1 MSIAISRAE
10 EPAPSVVM
18 PPGDQRPALTAFEQ
32 QLAQPI
38 TLDVQEM
45 DLGETIDL
53 VRKLSRV
60 NLNLLPPVHAGQP
73 YPEITLKVTKM
84 PLRHVLEWIAKLGAT
99 TVTFGATDIVMGE
112 GSGRAVGMTGITD
125 PAIKDKM
132 ETMLMFDWDD
142 TDFADRAQF
151 MEKFVSVK
159 MVMSP
164 QLAPRKVSLH
174 VRDLPLKRVCELM
187 ALVGNARVTVQ
198 DRAVHFTP
206 LP

>member
-1 MSIAISRAE
+1 
-10 EPAPSVVM
+10 
-18 PPGDQRPALTAFEQ
+18 
-32 QLAQPI
+32 
-38 TLDVQEM
+38 
-45 DLGETIDL
+45 
-53 VRKLSRV
+53 
-60 NLNLLPPVHAGQP
+60 
-73 YPEITLKVTKM
+73 
-84 PLRHVLEWIAKLGAT
+84 
-99 TVTFGATDIVMGE
+99 
-112 GSGRAVGMTGITD
+112 
-125 PAIKDKM
+125 M